1 MTGSQ
6 NSNEPTVAERHEN
19 FNKLITDHMQDVDK
33 RFFDTM
39 EQLTYLEVSFTT
51 KMDAKF
57 QEVVA

>member
-1 MTGSQ
+1 MIRSQ
-6 NSNEPTVAERHEN
+6 KSNEPTVAERQEN

-33 RFFDTM
+33 HFVDTM
-39 EQLTYLEVSFTT
+39 EQLTCLEASFTT